1 MSNVRPVKY
10 KNIDSALHNFGHSFV
25 SLMNYV
31 DDEYICDLLSAA
43 ARSAPDREV
52 RIDFSAS
59 ALPTESPPQLV
70 KSFEYWKAWLPR
82 LLESQNVQPQSVGPV
97 LLRYRLTRMGR
108 EVIVEATDDRGQPHK
123 VFVEHGL

>member
-1 MSNVRPVKY
+1 MKY
-10 KNIDSALHNFGHSFV
+10 KNIDSALRNFGHSFV

-31 DDEYICDLLSAA
+31 DGEYICDELLAA
-43 ARSAPDREV
+43 ARSATNNEI

-59 ALPTESPPQLV
+59 APPLGSSDQLA
-70 KSFEYWKAWLPR
+70 KSFDHWKAWLPK
-82 LLESQNVQPQSVGPV
+82 LLESQNVLPHSVGAV

-123 VFVEHGL
+123 VFVHD